1 MTPPDNRTLARAL
14 TEAGAFRDAPFTVV
28 DVGCSG
34 GIFPPAEEFSPGL
47 RAVGFD
53 AIVEEVAQLKASAPP
68 GIEYECALVEDPD
81 WERPALRKSPGV
93 MNRSSAGLY
102 EHLHG
107 FDYNQEA
114 FNRGRPITLTHHR
127 VRLDEWLAARADWTV
142 DLLKVDTDGND
153 LGVLRSLGERLGEPL
168 AIHIEVNFDGDVGP
182 DSNAFSTIFD
192 TLVAA
197 GFRLFSLAPTRY
209 AKATLPLPFEWNMPA
224 QTIRGQVMQGDALF
238 CRDLAVEGGDSPER
252 LLKLACIFDLL
263 DLQDCAAELLDSHAD
278 VLATSSPV
286 QLSALMDLL
295 GHRTEL
301 GLTPAAARQA
311 LADDPTMFFPAPAT
325 SDASVPTEL
334 PPATSAPT
342 LSMDGG
348 PISVGTQGPPTLL
361 RDGWWPPEP
370 DGAWTSSPSATI
382 EVVLADEIPPGAI
395 VELDAWRLSP
405 PEGEARTVLVVN
417 GTCLEPVDAGKVVS
431 FATPTSLPPG
441 PTQLVIA
448 SWPMVCPADIGDSD
462 DERLLGLFVSS
473 LAIRRGPGARP
484 ND

>member
-1 MTPPDNRTLARAL
+1 
-14 TEAGAFRDAPFTVV
+14 
-28 DVGCSG
+28 
-34 GIFPPAEEFSPGL
+34 
-47 RAVGFD
+47 
-53 AIVEEVAQLKASAPP
+53 
-68 GIEYECALVEDPD
+68 
-81 WERPALRKSPGV
+81 

-102 EHLHG
+102 ERLHG

-325 SDASVPTEL
+325 SDESVPAEL

-448 SWPMVCPADIGDSD
+448 SWPMVCPADVGDSD